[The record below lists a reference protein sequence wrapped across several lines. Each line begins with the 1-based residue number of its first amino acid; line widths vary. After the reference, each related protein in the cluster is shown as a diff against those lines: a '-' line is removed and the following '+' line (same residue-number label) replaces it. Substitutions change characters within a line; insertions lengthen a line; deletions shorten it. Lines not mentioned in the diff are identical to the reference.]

1 MSLKRP
7 FVEPSLQ
14 EEASLID
21 ITLVSGTAG
30 TPGRP
35 TTGNQNQQ

>member
-30 TPGRP
+30 SPIRP
-35 TTGNQNQQ
+35 SSNQNQQ